1 MVKKLTILTI
11 ILSVFFIC
19 ISCTS
24 KDTAVESLYPGSN
37 KLNASLPLTS
47 TTPQLNTEAAL
58 LLQISNDQNKLLIIS
73 LMMTIA
79 CAAITYYIMNAKRKK
94 ELFMEGYAVEIR
106 LSKKLHD
113 EIANEI
119 YGAMNLISSD
129 MAMSG
134 TSKEKIIAQLDNIY
148 ETVRNLSGETNTIH
162 TGSLYPEHLR
172 SMLIGYTSNNTN
184 IITKGLNEI
193 LWNNI
198 HPAKKIAT
206 YRSLQELM
214 VNMKKHSSATVVV
227 IDFIQ
232 QEKKIEIRYSD
243 NGCGISN
250 EKLLAKNG
258 LLNIENRMNAINGN
272 MIFDNSSNNGLHLI
286 LTYPQYTP
294 HVQKNLN
301 NRRHRQY

>member
-1 MVKKLTILTI
+1 MVKKLTILNI
-11 ILSVFFIC
+11 ILSVFFTC

-24 KDTAVESLYPGSN
+24 KDTAVQSLYSGSN
-37 KLNASLPLTS
+37 KLKASLPLTP
-47 TTPQLNTEAAL
+47 TNPQLNTEAAL

-73 LMMTIA
+73 LIITIA

-94 ELFMEGYAVEIR
+94 ELFMEGYAIEAR

-119 YGAMNLISSD
+119 YGAINLIRSD
-129 MAMSG
+129 KAMHG
-134 TSKEKIIAQLDNIY
+134 TSKEKIIAQLDSIY
-148 ETVRNLSGETNTIH
+148 ETVRNLSSETNTVY

-172 SMLIGYTSNNTN
+172 SMLTGYTSNNTN

-193 LWNNI
+193 RWNNI

-214 VNMKKHSSATVVV
+214 VNMKKHSSATIVV

-232 QEKKIEIRYSD
+232 KQKKIEIRYSD
-243 NGCGISN
+243 NGCGISD
-250 EKLLAKNG
+250 EKLLTKNG

-272 MIFDNSSNNGLHLI
+272 MIFDNSNNTGLHLI